1 MAERPKDGFHMKIYI
16 ICLALFSVMLA
27 SAFANSNIIERNR
40 FWMTDSYEF
49 GKNGNDCNEIYYN
62 YGTPNW
68 TFSSDD
74 PDLLGLLHKACKAGK
89 NDQEAG
95 NNSLPELLNKL
106 DE

>member
-1 MAERPKDGFHMKIYI
+1 MKKI
-16 ICLALFSVMLA
+16 ILIISIILLIAISAL
-27 SAFANSNIIERNR
+27 ANSNIIERNR

-74 PDLLGLLHKACKAGK
+74 PDLLGQLHNACNSGK
-89 NDQEAG
+89 NDKETG
-95 NNSLPELLNKL
+95 KNSLPKLLNKL
-106 DE
+106 DK

>member
-1 MAERPKDGFHMKIYI
+1 MKIHI
-16 ICLALFSVMLA
+16 ICIALFSVMLA
-27 SAFANSNIIERNR
+27 SAFANSTTIERNR

-49 GKNGNDCNEIYYN
+49 GKNSNDCNDIYYN

-74 PDLLGLLHKACKAGK
+74 PDLLGLLHKACIAGK
-89 NDQEAG
+89 NDQETG